1 MEKEMTDKLA
11 EIYFFIQYGKL
22 MPGMIHN
29 INGKITAV
37 DSKLQLAGMKLQ
49 MKIKKLSAQKE
60 NMSVEEY
67 NSRLAEYEDLLKLV
81 GQVKDPMD
89 ELKGMIKNLNDKTFN
104 ENSPG
109 IQMIDINGTIKSF
122 ADFFMFERRFKHET
136 VSEFELD
143 GNPFIKMEYK
153 DLFFILYAVT
163 SKIVS
168 EFPEGSKDNKIV
180 FSTKNFDDSV
190 ELTIISNAHID
201 AESLKEEHC
210 CTDIYFLN
218 KTLEKYIGYDNSFK
232 CTGDG
237 SEFKIKLL
245 KKYA

>member
-11 EIYFFIQYGKL
+11 EIYFFMQYGKL

-29 INGKITAV
+29 VNGKITAV

-60 NMSVEEY
+60 NISEEDY
-67 NSRLAEYEDLLKLV
+67 NSKLAEYEDLLKLV
-81 GQVKDPMD
+81 GQIKDPMD

-109 IQMIDINGTIKSF
+109 IQMIDINGAIRSF

-136 VSEFELD
+136 VSEFDLE

-153 DLFFILYAVT
+153 DVFFILYAVT
-163 SKIVS
+163 SKMIS
-168 EFPEGSKDNKIV
+168 EFPEGSKDNKVI
-180 FSTKNFDDSV
+180 FITKNFDDCVEMSV
-190 ELTIISNAHID
+190 KTNVKINT
-201 AESLKEEHC
+201 ESLNEGNC
-210 CTDIYFLN
+210 GTDMYFLN
-218 KTLEKYIGYDNSFK
+218 RILDKYKGYDNFFT
-232 CTGDG
+232 CTDEG